1 MLVSFQLPFT
11 DGQFVSSNFFPVSVL
26 HWHLFSSTFLFPF
39 CIFLSLSHFLILYF
53 LLFFLLGMV
62 FHLNMT
68 YTSHPFACYFHVIY
82 PVALLNFSVN
92 LYLFPSLLF
101 VCFLAT
107 SMFFCFLLCH
117 SCLMSPHIL
126 LFSSLSCSLFF
137 SVPVSSLLLSLAFLY
152 FFFPS
157 FLCWSQNYFK
167 DAWNI
172 FDCVTVLGSITDI
185 LVTELGVST
194 RFWGVCV
201 QMFMFLHSCIEK
213 SNWKQTDVILH

>member
-1 MLVSFQLPFT
+1 
-11 DGQFVSSNFFPVSVL
+11 
-26 HWHLFSSTFLFPF
+26 
-39 CIFLSLSHFLILYF
+39 
-53 LLFFLLGMV
+53 MV

-68 YTSHPFACYFHVIY
+68 YTSFCLLFSCDLSALH

-126 LFSSLSCSLFF
+126 LFSPLSCSLFF

-157 FLCWSQNYFK
+157 LLCWSQNYFK

-201 QMFMFLHSCIEK
+201 QMFMFYTPVLK
-213 SNWKQTDVILH
+213 SQTGSKQMWYYISMFLS